1 MVQELS
7 SKRLGTPVKSLP
19 RKKIRGFWAESDR
32 SGRIQKK
39 FAAKF
44 PGAGNC
50 NVAASRLQSHKKKSS
65 FPEPSPSMHFDTS
78 GNLVQSFTGVIAGKR
93 ITINTKPSDLF

>member
-1 MVQELS
+1 MIQGLS
-7 SKRLGTPVKSLP
+7 SKKPGIPVKSLV

-44 PGAGNC
+44 PGAGNYVVKK
-50 NVAASRLQSHKKKSS
+50 NRWIAS
-65 FPEPSPSMHFDTS
+65 PPA
-78 GNLVQSFTGVIAGKR
+78 GGIA
-93 ITINTKPSDLF
+93 LL